1 MSRSISSNLLMIM
14 IKQGKEDLF
23 AKYIKLYVVLAG
35 RGQYLDELLF
45 LMTILPLVEYPV
57 DDKARM
63 ENQDGQLEM
72 I

>member
-1 MSRSISSNLLMIM
+1 M

>member
-1 MSRSISSNLLMIM
+1 MIM